1 MGFMEY
7 KNLDEFLISAGY
19 TIDGLW
25 YPRVTSIVSI
35 KAKPA
40 LYRYYAMMASYTQ
53 AEKIK
58 NKSAEEGTLIHEAIQ
73 SVMTGK
79 DYERAP
85 ETEAAVKAYLEFIES
100 APIEVKPDWIER
112 RLVNGKERYSG
123 TVDAVATI
131 GGKLGVLDIKTSQS
145 IYRDYSLQTSAY
157 VPPIKAELPDLST
170 RWILRV
176 DLNQSC
182 LRCGSN
188 RRTKGG
194 RESIKLNYRNAYSR
208 ECFHEWS
215 ELKGK
220 VELREFTDFE
230 ADFEAFLG
238 AKRLWE
244 WEHLEYLKTIGY
256 R

>member
-1 MGFMEY
+1 MEY
-7 KNLDEFLISAGY
+7 KNLDEFLASAGY

-35 KAKPA
+35 KAKHA
-40 LYRYYAMMASYTQ
+40 LYRYYATMASYTQ
-53 AEKIK
+53 AERIK

-73 SVMTGK
+73 GFMTGK
-79 DYERAP
+79 DYPKTP
-85 ETEAAVKAYLEFIES
+85 ETNAAVKAFVEFNEKTRIETD
-100 APIEVKPDWIER
+100 PDWIEHR
-112 RLVNGKERYSG
+112 IVNASERYSG
-123 TVDAVATI
+123 TVDAVALI
-131 GGKLGVLDIKTSQS
+131 GGKLGILDIKTSQS

-157 VPPIKAELPDLST
+157 FSPVKEDLPDLST

-182 LRCGSN
+182 HKCGALR
-188 RRTKGG
+188 RVKGG
-194 RESIKLNYRNAYSR
+194 KETIRLNYRNAYSR

-215 ELKGK
+215 ELKGD
-220 VELREFTDFE
+220 VELQEFTDFD

-244 WEHLEYLKTIGY
+244 WEHLEYLKSFGY

>member
-1 MGFMEY
+1 MEY
-7 KNLDEFLISAGY
+7 KNLDEFLSSAGY
-19 TIDGLW
+19 TIDGFW

-40 LYRYYAMMASYTQ
+40 LYRYYAMMPSFSH
-53 AEKIK
+53 AERIK

-73 SVMTGK
+73 SFLTGK
-79 DYERAP
+79 DYPKTE
-85 ETEAAVKAYLEFIES
+85 ETNAAVKAFVEFSEKTR
-100 APIEVKPDWIER
+100 IEVDPDWIER
-112 RLVNGKERYSG
+112 RIINPDERYSG
-123 TVDAVATI
+123 TVDAVALI
-131 GGKLGVLDIKTSQS
+131 DGRLGVLDIKTSKS

-157 VPPIKAELPDLST
+157 FQPIKRELPDLST

-176 DLNQSC
+176 DLNQTCSK
-182 LRCGSN
+182 CGAL

-194 RESIKLNYRNAYSR
+194 KESVRLNYRNAYSR
-208 ECFHEWS
+208 ECFHEWAGLKGEI
-215 ELKGK
+215 ELK
-220 VELREFTDFE
+220 EFTDFE

-244 WEHLEYLKTIGY
+244 WEHLEYLKSFGY